1 MPLSN
6 TMTETFQTP
15 TIPPARFEY
24 RMRVRW
30 AEVDMQKIVFNA
42 HYLMYLDTA
51 MAEYWRAL
59 ALPYEE
65 TLAQCGGDLYV
76 KKATV
81 EYFASA
87 HWDDALDIG
96 LQCQRVG
103 ESSVVFFGSILCD
116 GKLLATGE
124 LVYVFADPAT
134 QLPKP
139 VPVSLRNAL
148 LGFEAGEPVLA
159 LAVGDWQ
166 SLGEAARAIRLEVF
180 VQEQQIPLALEQDE
194 QDVDALHVVASNR
207 LGAPVATGRLL
218 VAAPGVSKIGRVAV
232 KRSLRGT
239 GVGQMALQALVNA
252 AKERGDEQVLLHA
265 QASAT
270 RFYLAQG
277 FFTVGEPFKEAGIEH
292 IAMVKRL

>member
-1 MPLSN
+1 
-6 TMTETFQTP
+6 MTDTFQNP
-15 TIPPARFEY
+15 TIAPTRFHY
-24 RMRVRW
+24 RMRVPW

-42 HYLMYLDTA
+42 HYLTYLDTA

-103 ESSVVFFGSILCD
+103 ESSVVFFGSIFCD

-124 LVYVFADPAT
+124 LIYVFADPAT

-139 VPVSLRNAL
+139 VPMSLRNAL
-148 LGFEAGEPVLA
+148 LGYEAGEPFLT

-166 SLGEAARAIRLEVF
+166 TLGDAARAIRLEVF
-180 VQEQQIPLALEQDE
+180 VQEQQIPLALEQDA
-194 QDVDALHVVASNR
+194 QDVDALHVVARNR

-239 GVGQMALQALVNA
+239 GVGQMALQALVDA
-252 AKERGDEQVLLHA
+252 AIARGDQKVMLHA

-270 RFYLAQG
+270 RFYLTQG
-277 FFTVGEPFKEAGIEH
+277 FLKTGEPFKEAGIEH
-292 IAMVKRL
+292 IAMVKQLQ

>member
-1 MPLSN
+1 MI
-6 TMTETFQTP
+6 ETLQTP
-15 TIPPARFEY
+15 TVQPTRFQY

-65 TLAQCGGDLYV
+65 SLAQCGGDLYV
-76 KKATV
+76 KRACL
-81 EYFASA
+81 EYHASA
-87 HWDDALDIG
+87 HWEDALDIG

-103 ESSVVFFGSILCD
+103 ESSVVFLGTIHCD

-124 LVYVFADPAT
+124 LVYVFADPTT
-134 QLPKP
+134 QQPKP
-139 VPVSLRNAL
+139 VPIALRNAL
-148 LGFEAGEPVLA
+148 LGFEAGEPVLTLA
-159 LAVGDWQ
+159 LGDWQ
-166 SLGEAARAIRLEVF
+166 TLGEAARAIRLEVF
-180 VQEQQIPLALEQDE
+180 VQEQQIPLTLEQDA
-194 QDVDALHVVASNR
+194 QDVDALHIVASNR
-207 LGAPVATGRLL
+207 LGSPVATGRLL

-239 GVGQMALQALVNA
+239 GVGQMALQALVDA
-252 AKERGDEQVLLHA
+252 AKARGDQQVILHA

-270 RFYLAQG
+270 RFYLTQG
-277 FFTVGEPFKEAGIEH
+277 FTAIGEPFKEAGIDH
-292 IAMVKRL
+292 IAMVKRLL